1 MMEKASDPESSPVET
16 STGKPIDKTEL
27 RLDEAA
33 DVYGDASEAEKYGYV
48 ERG

>member
-1 MMEKASDPESSPVET
+1 MIEKLSDPESSPVET
-16 STGKPIDKTEL
+16 STGKPIDTKDL

-48 ERG
+48 ARG